1 MDAMDT
7 QSPTYSDD
15 ELTAALAGHLA
26 SLERDDSYRVDRVLK
41 HSDVETTELVY
52 FEGSGGGSL
61 GPFVRKRIDA
71 SAQIGGA
78 YERLFAAQHAGRRY
92 EHLPRIVDCRR
103 VGDELCVVM
112 EYIEGPAIDD
122 KEKLLAE
129 LKKRLSDNCVDFTW
143 ENTSG
148 MENSIDETAEKAEDA
163 ADKTVEKLNED

>member
-1 MDAMDT
+1 MH
-7 QSPTYSDD
+7 
-15 ELTAALAGHLA
+15 AL
-26 SLERDDSYRVDRVLK
+26 
-41 HSDVETTELVY
+41 
-52 FEGSGGGSL
+52 
-61 GPFVRKRIDA
+61 
-71 SAQIGGA
+71 
-78 YERLFAAQHAGRRY
+78 
-92 EHLPRIVDCRR
+92 
-103 VGDELCVVM
+103 VM